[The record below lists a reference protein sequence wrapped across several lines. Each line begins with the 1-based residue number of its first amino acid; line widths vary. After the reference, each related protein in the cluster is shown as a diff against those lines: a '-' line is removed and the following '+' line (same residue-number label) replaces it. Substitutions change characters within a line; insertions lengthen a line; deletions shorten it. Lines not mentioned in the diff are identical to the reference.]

1 MLFGLSEVLFGIF
14 ALSILANRPL
24 FTLCMKHFKMS
35 QIENSFV
42 PINRQSSSIAKP
54 SARLRMLALGLSKN
68 RRFHTASAAKLEII
82 LKQIL
87 NVSLI

>member
-42 PINRQSSSIAKP
+42 PINRQSSQP
-54 SARLRMLALGLSKN
+54 TLSY
-68 RRFHTASAAKLEII
+68 RVGS
-82 LKQIL
+82 
-87 NVSLI
+87 